1 VNSAAASPSHRVL
14 VVRELISRAYNALLH
29 NALLHNSRVAIVRTA
44 LDDLRGVARLM
55 AAGRIF
61 RFMAVGVASTSAYAV
76 LYLALRGSLGAS
88 GANAVA
94 LALTAV
100 ANTADNRRVT
110 FHVRGRAGLLRQHAL
125 GAVVFF
131 LTLGLTT
138 GALGVLHGLAAH
150 PPRELELAV
159 LIAASAAATVTRY
172 VALRTWVFAR
182 RRDGTPITPAAT
194 AQGA

>member
-1 VNSAAASPSHRVL
+1 MV
-14 VVRELISRAYNALLH
+14 
-29 NALLHNSRVAIVRTA
+29 
-44 LDDLRGVARLM
+44 
-55 AAGRIF
+55 AGRVF

-76 LYLALRGSLGAS
+76 LYLALRGSLGAA

-100 ANTADNRRVT
+100 ANTAANRRVT
-110 FHVRGRAGLLRQHAL
+110 FRVRGRAGLLRQHAL

-159 LIAASAAATVTRY
+159 LIVASARRDRHPLRRAAHLGVR
-172 VALRTWVFAR
+172 APAQPHPHRP
-182 RRDGTPITPAAT
+182 RRDGPRRLNASAIAAT
-194 AQGA
+194 LCA